1 VLEQAPDFIIVT
13 ELKADVVTDNKSNF
27 CTQIDA
33 GQLIAEQFT
42 ADGEVLRW
50 RDTLW
55 LKQLAEYW

>member
-1 VLEQAPDFIIVT
+1 M
-13 ELKADVVTDNKSNF
+13 VTDNKSNF
-27 CTQIDA
+27 CTQIDTR
-33 GQLIAEQFT
+33 QLIAEQFT